1 MHTEDAWG
9 TGKLVLELYEHLVEH
24 TLWDPTFVIDYP
36 VEVSPL
42 ARRHRD
48 NPHVTERFELIVTGR
63 ELANAF
69 SELTD
74 PVDQRERFEAQAR
87 AKAAGDAEAMVV
99 DEDYLRAME
108 FGMPPIGGLGIGVDR
123 LVMLLADVHTIRD
136 VILFPTLRPELAPVS
151 LASLRRPALRS

>member
-1 MHTEDAWG
+1 MEDAWG
-9 TGKLVLELYEHLVEH
+9 VGKLALELYEKLVEH

-48 NPHVTERFELIVTGR
+48 DPHVTERFELIVTGR

-74 PVDQRERFEAQAR
+74 PEDQR
-87 AKAAGDAEAMVV
+87 
-99 DEDYLRAME
+99 
-108 FGMPPIGGLGIGVDR
+108 
-123 LVMLLADVHTIRD
+123 
-136 VILFPTLRPELAPVS
+136 
-151 LASLRRPALRS
+151 ALRGPGDGEGRR